1 MRSPRRIFRAS
12 AKPRPHVLR
21 TILLGFLIAL
31 GGVGLVSIAVSTDL
45 FGRAPPGPDHIA
57 AEPEHVAVI
66 DGDTLRLGGTVI
78 RLNGIEAPERGDTCR
93 GGKDC
98 GGAATLALAGL
109 VRDRRV
115 DCRLN
120 GEDHAGRPYGN
131 CKVDGTDLS
140 RAVVASGWAR
150 ARPGAPDLADLE
162 LRARR
167 QRAGLWADVAGR

>member
-1 MRSPRRIFRAS
+1 M
-12 AKPRPHVLR
+12 
-21 TILLGFLIAL
+21 LLGLVLVL
-31 GGVGLVSIAVSTDL
+31 GGIGLVSIVVSTDL

-66 DGDTLRLGGTVI
+66 DGDTLRLEGTVI
-78 RLNGIEAPERGDTCR
+78 RLRGIEAPERGDLCGAST
-93 GGKDC
+93 DC

-115 DCRLN
+115 ECRLN
-120 GEDHAGRPYGN
+120 GEDRAGRPYGSCQAN
-131 CKVDGTDLS
+131 GTDLS

-150 ARPGAPDLADLE
+150 ARPGAPELADLE

-167 QRAGLWADVAGR
+167 QRAGLWADVTTH